1 MKVFVT
7 MKSLAKRKNYL
18 TSKEIN
24 LLGNPETLRELLTE
38 LVTIEVQRINANEPG
53 EPIVGFLT
61 NEEVEL
67 QAVNGKVGFSAV
79 YDERKVNLQIA
90 IQTCIQAFE
99 DGLFKVFHVQ
109 KELLD
114 LDETLHLQN
123 GDQLTFI
130 KLTMLAGRMW

>member
-38 LVTIEVQRINANEPG
+38 LVTIEVQRINVNEPG